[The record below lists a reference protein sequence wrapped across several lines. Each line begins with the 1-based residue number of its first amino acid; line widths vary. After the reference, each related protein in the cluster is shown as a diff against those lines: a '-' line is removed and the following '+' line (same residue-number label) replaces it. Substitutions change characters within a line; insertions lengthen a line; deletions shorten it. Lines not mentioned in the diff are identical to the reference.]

1 MQSKYVT
8 ILIVPDA
15 TSQFRQVK
23 ISRRMLRGVIGGTVF
38 SFLSLALFGV
48 SYVDLF
54 SRSRRLDTLT
64 RENIRLSEQIAEYRR
79 AGSKIEQKLF
89 AFQDYRDKIS
99 SMMGIEPAP
108 NPSDSGPGIGPYA
121 QSDANHA
128 AGFEDEETDLSD
140 LAQLADQ
147 LDGKFQQ
154 VVAQVDDKSLLLAST
169 PSVWPVRG
177 WVSSGFGSRRDP
189 MSGLGQFH
197 KGLDISTPL
206 GRPVGSPAEGVVV
219 YANYYKGFGK
229 VIRIRHAFGYETYY
243 GHLDRFAV
251 RVGQTV
257 KRGQVIAYVGNT
269 GKATGTHLHYE
280 VHVNGKPV
288 NPVNYIL
295 EETMDLRDLS

>member
-1 MQSKYVT
+1 MQSKYFTVV
-8 ILIVPDA
+8 IVPDA
-15 TSQFRQVK
+15 NSQSKQLKVP
-23 ISRRMLRGVIGGTVF
+23 RRMIRGIIGGTVF
-38 SFLSLALFGV
+38 SLLSLALFAV

-64 RENIRLSEQIAEYRR
+64 RENIRLSEQIAEYDRQ
-79 AGSKIEQKLF
+79 GNDIKQKLF
-89 AFQDYRDKIS
+89 AFQDYKDKIS

-108 NPSDSGPGIGPYA
+108 SPDTGPGIGPLSQGDY
-121 QSDANHA
+121 NRP
-128 AGFEDEETDLSD
+128 AGFEDEETDLAD
-140 LAQLADQ
+140 LAKMADQ

-177 WVSSGFGSRRDP
+177 WVSSNFGSRRDP
-189 MSGLGQFH
+189 MSGLNQFH
-197 KGLDISTPL
+197 KGVDISTPL
-206 GRPVGSPAEGVVV
+206 GRPVASPAEGVVV
-219 YANYYKGFGK
+219 FANYYKGFGK
-229 VIRIRHAFGYETYY
+229 VLRIRHAFGYETYY

-288 NPVNYIL
+288 NPMNFVL
-295 EETMDLRDLS
+295 EETMDLRDLG